1 MALVGLFDRTY
12 RERYDNLMLY
22 EYILGNS
29 DTIPP
34 RFEDKKFLYEFI
46 Q

>member
-12 RERYDNLMLY
+12 REKYDNLMLY
-22 EYILGNS
+22 EYIRGAS

-34 RFEDKKFLYEFI
+34 RFEEDKSFYEFTE
-46 Q
+46 